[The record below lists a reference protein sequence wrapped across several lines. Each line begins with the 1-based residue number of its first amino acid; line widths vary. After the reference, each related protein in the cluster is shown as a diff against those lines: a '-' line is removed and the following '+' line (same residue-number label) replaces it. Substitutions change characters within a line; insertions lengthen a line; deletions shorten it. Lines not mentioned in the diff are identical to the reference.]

1 MALLIMVTIFSA
13 QHGYND
19 HNVHTPFFGRTQ
31 SSDNRSGPNVVTP
44 HPPPSPA
51 SGVQTSGQSR
61 DSDWITELLQIQLIL
76 SYKIGFI

>member
-19 HNVHTPFFGRTQ
+19 HNVQTPFFGRTQ

-51 SGVQTSGQSR
+51 SGMQPSGQSR
-61 DSDWITELLQIQLIL
+61 DSNGISELPPTTADFNL
-76 SYKIGFI
+76 